1 MGRDAV
7 EILVVG
13 GGPAASTLATILA
26 RRGRDVCVL
35 ERDDFPRFHIGESL
49 LPASLEV
56 LEEMGVLP
64 EVEARFLRKYGAVFL
79 DGETSAECRFSFS
92 DAFQTRHH
100 HAFQVPRDEF
110 DALLLRHAA
119 RSGAE
124 VVHGVEVIRMLFEDG
139 RAVGVLAR
147 EQGGEP
153 REIRARVVVDATGRD
168 ALRAHETRDQH
179 KLPRL
184 EDTLAVFAQFRGV
197 PRAEGELGGDIR
209 IILTPRCWF
218 WLIPFHDGR
227 TSVGATLHAPE
238 VRRERGRASPEATFT
253 TLRDAFEPARRL
265 LAPAEPL
272 FPIRAIA
279 DYSYRVRELS
289 GDGWLAIGDASG
301 FIDPL
306 FSTGIHLAI
315 KGARVACDH
324 VERALDAGD
333 TSRGRWV
340 EYVKQQR
347 RATEIY
353 MGAVQSYYRGELAP
367 LLLRRD
373 PRPVMRRLVTS
384 ILSGDVYH
392 DDEPRWLRAFAER
405 FPAELP
411 EGVVPQGPRA
421 AA

>member
-1 MGRDAV
+1 MTRDSA

-13 GGPAASTLATILA
+13 GGPAASTLATTLA
-26 RRGRDVCVL
+26 KRGRDVLVL

-49 LPASLEV
+49 LPASLAV

-64 EVEARFLRKYGAVFL
+64 EVEARFIRKYGAVFI
-79 DGETSAECRFSFS
+79 DGETGTECRFSFA
-92 DAFQTRHH
+92 DALKTRHH
-100 HAFQVPRDEF
+100 YAFQVPRDEF
-110 DALLLRHAA
+110 DDVLLRHAA

-124 VVHGVEVIRMLFEDG
+124 VVQGVDVSRMLFEDG
-139 RAVGVLAR
+139 HAVGVVASER
-147 EQGGEP
+147 GGAP
-153 REIRARVVVDATGRD
+153 REIRAKVVIDATGRD

-179 KLPRL
+179 KLPHL

-218 WLIPFHDGR
+218 WLSPFNDGR

-238 VRRERGRASPEATFT
+238 VRKERGRGAAEATFNM
-253 TLRDAFEPARRL
+253 LRDAFEPARRL
-265 LAPAEPL
+265 IAPAEPV

-289 GDGWLAIGDASG
+289 GDGWLAVGDASG

-324 VERALDAGD
+324 VERALAAGD
-333 TSRGRWV
+333 TRNARWV

-353 MGAVQSYYRGELAP
+353 MGAVQSYYRGELMP
-367 LLLRRD
+367 LLLD
-373 PRPVMRRLVTS
+373 PDSRPFMRKIVTS
-384 ILSGDVYH
+384 ILSGDVYY
-392 DDEPRWLRAFAER
+392 DDEPRWLREFAR
-405 FPAELP
+405 IFPPELP
-411 EGVVPQGPRA
+411 EGVVAQGPRGA
-421 AA
+421 A